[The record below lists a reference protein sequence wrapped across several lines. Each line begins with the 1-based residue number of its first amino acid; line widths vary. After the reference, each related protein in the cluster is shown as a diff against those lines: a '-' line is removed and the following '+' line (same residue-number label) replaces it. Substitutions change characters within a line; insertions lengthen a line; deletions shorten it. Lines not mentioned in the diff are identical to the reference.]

1 MLLCLGTHK
10 GPQYHCYLFNDLCL
24 RITFAHMTSFLPHS
38 CPRRKVSIIS
48 EDIEKDQSDIAWV
61 FSRDWDISP
70 GKEVKDTYEASEVN
84 KTHKSQEVP
93 KTYKIHMA
101 PLSGYVNSNSC
112 CGKETLQPSRQ
123 PESHEKSTRKAQSL
137 MSCHSCPCRTFGDA
151 AGFVTS
157 MSASV
162 NPCK

>member
-1 MLLCLGTHK
+1 
-10 GPQYHCYLFNDLCL
+10 
-24 RITFAHMTSFLPHS
+24 MTSFLPHS

-84 KTHKSQEVP
+84 KTHKSQEFP
-93 KTYKIHMA
+93 KTYKTHMA

-123 PESHEKSTRKAQSL
+123 SASHEKSTRKA
-137 MSCHSCPCRTFGDA
+137 
-151 AGFVTS
+151 
-157 MSASV
+157 
-162 NPCK
+162 